1 MSKLMTGTE
10 LGQVAQVS
18 AAPPQTTVD
27 RSFGLPTGLYVAT
40 VACYLAFLGVMA
52 SLFLNPGL
60 VIPMVIFVGF
70 ILAFF
75 GVPGFWARMKPDH
88 DSKPLSWGQFSN
100 RGVQTATGPLSAGQA
115 SVQVLILPVL
125 ILFWGLSIAAI
136 VALT

>member
-1 MSKLMTGTE
+1 MSKLITSTE

-18 AAPPQTTVD
+18 AAPVQTTVD
-27 RSFGLPTGLYVAT
+27 RTFGLPTGLYAVT
-40 VACYLAFLGVMA
+40 VACYVAFLGVMA

-70 ILAFF
+70 VLAFF
-75 GVPGFWARMKPDH
+75 GVPGFWAKMQPAH
-88 DSKPLSWGQFSN
+88 DSKPLSWGQFTN
-100 RGVQTATGPLSAGQA
+100 RGIQTATGPLSAGQA

-125 ILFWGLSIAAI
+125 ILAWGLSIAVI